1 MRFLFKAEW
10 PVKAGNAAI
19 KEGHMP
25 DTLRAILDELKPEAA
40 YFLAS
45 EGMRTSLLG
54 GEPRRRLRNSALAEP
69 WFHAFHAA
77 VELVPVMTLDDL
89 KKAGPA
95 IEKAVK
101 KFG

>member
-1 MRFLFKAEW
+1 
-10 PVKAGNAAI
+10 
-19 KEGHMP
+19 MP
-25 DTLRAILDELKPEAA
+25 DTLRAILDELKPKAA

-45 EGMRTSLLG
+45 EGMRTSLLVVNLDDAS
-54 GEPRRRLRNSALAEP
+54 ENSPLAEP

>member
-1 MRFLFKAEW
+1 MRFLFKAQW

-45 EGMRTSLLG
+45 EGMRTSLLVVNLDDAS
-54 GEPRRRLRNSALAEP
+54 EIPALAEP